1 MKKVEW
7 LVNKIQE
14 IEFAQKKAT
23 TILRDPEQANVHEM
37 VVDALTD
44 MVIAKAFLNSSVS
57 MLYNEGRWD
66 EELKAEGK

>member
-1 MKKVEW
+1 MKKVDW
-7 LVNKIQE
+7 LVQRMQE

-23 TILRDPEQANVHEM
+23 TILRDPERANVHEM
-37 VVDALTD
+37 VVDTLTD

-66 EELKAEGK
+66 EELKTENE